1 MKQQPKSKRPPIP
14 RGFVVNEWNEQVER
28 IMRTNPARFRLFSPA
43 TKYCLSVYLD
53 LKAKSQRQTLRARA
67 A

>member
-1 MKQQPKSKRPPIP
+1 MRKQRTQNSREPVP
-14 RGFVVNEWNEQVER
+14 RGFVRNEWYEQVER
-28 IMRTNPARFRLFSPA
+28 IMRTDPARFRLFSPT

-53 LKAKSQRQTLRARA
+53 LKASYQRRALQA